1 MPGLKL
7 SDICHKLG
15 GYPLFSEMSLT
26 LDGGQWHCV
35 LGCSGIGKTSLLRLI
50 AGLDSP
56 ESGQISDSLNNPLG
70 KQTAY
75 MAQDDGL
82 LPWLSV
88 IDNVLLG
95 PRLRGEPLVA
105 SREKATALLNLV
117 HLSDWMDA
125 SIAQLSGGMRQ
136 RVALAR
142 TLLEDKPIIL
152 MDEPFSRLDAI
163 TRDELHL
170 LSTRVLKGKTVVL
183 VTHDPIE
190 ALRLGHTI
198 HVLQRPAATAC
209 NSRQS
214 THTAGNSLQ
223 STHIV
228 KLGRCLRTTAGELP
242 DITTIAAQT
251 IHAPISLGGNGST
264 DALHCITDLWALL
277 RSTQSSPGY
286 EH

>member
-7 SDICHKLG
+7 SGICHKLG
-15 GYPLFSEMSLT
+15 GYPLFSELSLT

-56 ESGQISDSLNNPLG
+56 DSGQISDSLHNPLG

-75 MAQDDGL
+75 MSQDDGL

-88 IDNVLLG
+88 LDNVLLG
-95 PRLRGEPLVA
+95 PRLRGESLVA
-105 SREKATALLNLV
+105 SRDKAIALLNLV
-117 HLSDWMDA
+117 HLSDWINA
-125 SIAQLSGGMRQ
+125 SISQLSGGMRQ

-198 HVLQRPAATAC
+198 HVLQRPAATAGD
-209 NSRQS
+209 SS
-214 THTAGNSLQ
+214 Q

-228 KLGRCLRTTAGELP
+228 KLARCLRTTAGKLP
-242 DITTIAAQT
+242 DITTIAAQA
-251 IHAPISLGGNGST
+251 IHISASPGGNDST
-264 DALHCITDLWALL
+264 DVLHSITDLWALL

-286 EH
+286 DH